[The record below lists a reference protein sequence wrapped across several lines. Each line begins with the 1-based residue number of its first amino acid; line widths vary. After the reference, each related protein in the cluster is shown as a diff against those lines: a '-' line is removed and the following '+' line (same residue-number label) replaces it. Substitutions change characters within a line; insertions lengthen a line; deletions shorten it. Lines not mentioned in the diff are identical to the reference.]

1 MLIRLCISFIFVCTF
16 LSAISQTSPN
26 VVLILADDMGYGD
39 LGIHGNPIIH
49 TPTLNQL
56 ARDGMRMDRFYVSPL
71 CAPTRASILTG
82 KYHLST
88 GVISVSKGLEV
99 MRAEEFTLAELF
111 KVNGYATG
119 IFGKWHNGAH
129 YPNRSID
136 QGFDEHLGFSAGHL
150 SNYFN
155 PVLEKNGEEINTKG
169 YITDIIAD
177 ASIRFMKAQQKE
189 GKAFFCY
196 VPFNA
201 PHSPFQL
208 PDAYFKKYKA
218 MGLDDRLASVYGM
231 VENMDYNIGK
241 ILNYLSKAGIEEQ
254 TIVIFLSD
262 NGPNGERFNAGMKG
276 AKGSVLE
283 GGIRVPFFIRWPGK
297 IKQLR
302 VSDIPAAHIDLFPT
316 LKNLCGLQTAPV
328 SKLDGV
334 DLSNLMLGQSEMIL
348 PARNIYTHVN
358 QMTVPVVPIPGSILM
373 DGNRYAIDKSGYHL
387 YKVMD
392 TKEENVNRY
401 QPDMPVVKKMDSL
414 YRDWFANQVT
424 AMDLQRTIIL
434 SEKGVDLPAFEAMVT
449 NGITFREGHAW
460 AHDWISGWRSTSDS
474 IQWNLECIRAGKYTV
489 SMEYQ
494 CKPED
499 VGAAIDISIAGSRK
513 TFRINKAYVSDS
525 IQGPDRFSRIEAPEM
540 KSWGKQLIG
549 TFDIEK
555 GSQQISLRAV
565 QIKGQHVAEFRRLRI
580 SFISN
585 TAAGIPEHKN

>member
-1 MLIRLCISFIFVCTF
+1 MPIRLCISFIFACTF
-16 LSAISQTSPN
+16 LSAISQNSPN

-39 LGIHGNPIIH
+39 LGIHGNPVIH

-82 KYHLST
+82 RYHLST

-189 GKAFFCY
+189 GKPFFCY

-208 PDAYFKKYKA
+208 PDAYFKKYTA
-218 MGLDDRLASVYGM
+218 MGLDDRLASIYGM
-231 VENMDYNIGK
+231 VEQMDHNIGK
-241 ILNYLSKAGIEEQ
+241 ILNYLKKAGIEEQ

-276 AKGSVLE
+276 VKGSVLE

-297 IKQLR
+297 IKQMR

-316 LKNLCGLQTAPV
+316 LKNLCALQTAPE

-334 DLSNLMLGQSEMIL
+334 DLTNVLLGQGAMIL
-348 PARNIYTHVN
+348 PERNIYTHVN

-392 TKEENVNRY
+392 TNDGNVNRY
-401 QPDMPVVKKMDSL
+401 QPDLPVVKKMDSL
-414 YRDWFANQVT
+414 YRDWFANQVS
-424 AMDLQRTIIL
+424 AMDLQRTIVL
-434 SEKGVDLPAFEAMVT
+434 SEKGVDLPAFEAKVT
-449 NGITFREGHAW
+449 NGILFREGHAW
-460 AHDWISGWRSTSDS
+460 AHDWISGWHSTSDS
-474 IQWNLECIRAGKYTV
+474 IQWNMECIRPGKYTV

-499 VGAAIDISIAGSRK
+499 VGAEIDISIAGSRK
-513 TFRINKAYVSDS
+513 TFRIDKPYSSDS
-525 IQGPDRFSRIEAPEM
+525 IQGPDRFSRIEAPEL

-565 QIKGQHVAEFRRLRI
+565 QIKGQQVAEFRRLRI

-585 TAAGIPEHKN
+585 PAAGIPEHKN